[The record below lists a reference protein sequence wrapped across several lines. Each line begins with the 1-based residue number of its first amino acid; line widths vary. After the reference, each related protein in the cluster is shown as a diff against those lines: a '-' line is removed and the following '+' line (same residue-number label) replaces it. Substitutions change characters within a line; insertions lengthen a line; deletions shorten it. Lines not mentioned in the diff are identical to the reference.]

1 MTALLLSLA
10 GLALLDSVNVLNIGV
25 VSAVIYGSRLNRQ
38 SALPG
43 GVSFIV
49 GLLAVTTLFGLG
61 VVLGLGLLADLTT
74 FHLTPTVRLWGEL
87 ALGLVLI
94 VVAFVPLTA
103 QTAAPGWALA
113 AMRERPWLLGFLG
126 AAIGLG
132 QAPTRVPYLAGL
144 AMISAMHP
152 LPPGWPVIV
161 VVYSAVTVL
170 PCVVLLG
177 LSTRAGKQADRLQRW
192 LVRGLTRYGPLGVR
206 LLFLVAGVAMV
217 ADALVHAHPWW

>member
-49 GLLAVTTLFGLG
+49 GLLAATTLFGLG

-126 AAIGLG
+126 AAIGFG
-132 QAPTRVPYLAGL
+132 QAPTAVPYLAGL

-152 LPPGWPVIV
+152 LPPAWPVIV
-161 VVYSAVTVL
+161 VVYSALTVL

-177 LSTRAGKQADRLQRW
+177 LSTRASRRSDRLQRW

-217 ADALVHAHPWW
+217 ADALVHARRWW